1 MSKLSAGFYE
11 DLNTKLYPVIY
22 TPQGLFYYKGYIK
35 DQLETVLAF
44 CPDDPYDIVRLRIEE
59 MLEELQ

>member
-11 DLNTKLYPVIY
+11 DLNTKLYSVIY
-22 TPQGLFYYKGYIK
+22 TPQGLFYSKSYIR
-35 DQLETVLAF
+35 DQLEAILAF
-44 CPDDPYDIVRLRIEE
+44 CPNDPYDIVRLRIEE